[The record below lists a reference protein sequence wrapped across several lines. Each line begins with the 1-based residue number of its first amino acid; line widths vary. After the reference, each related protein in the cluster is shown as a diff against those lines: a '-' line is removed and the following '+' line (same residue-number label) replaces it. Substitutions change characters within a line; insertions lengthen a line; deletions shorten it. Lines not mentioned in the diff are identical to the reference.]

1 MQHINLNNIGK
12 VCYGPGSFLQ
22 LGEIIEPRRVDN
34 KGYMVFI
41 VDDYFE
47 GKELANK
54 IPAKQ
59 NDRVYFI
66 DASHDEPKTSQI
78 DELRDELLMDQGL
91 PSGIIGIGGGSIM
104 DIAKALSLMVTNEGS
119 SVLYQ
124 GLNLIKKPGI
134 YHCGVPTISGTGAE
148 CSMTAVLSG
157 PEKKL
162 GLKCEWTVFNQVV
175 LDPTLTASVPNDQW
189 FFTGMDTYIHCI
201 ESASGIKYNT
211 FSKAYGDQS
220 IELCKAVFLG
230 ENAGQNPENDEKL
243 MLASLFGGLSLTYS
257 EVGVCHALSYG
268 LSFVFGT
275 RHGYANCLAFNHLK
289 DVYGD
294 AVDEFHGML
303 ERFNVELPQNLSKD
317 WTDKEITAMAK
328 IAIRLEH
335 MWNHAFGPDWK
346 SQVSMEYI
354 EGLYRRM

>member
-1 MQHINLNNIGK
+1 MQHINFNNIGK
-12 VCYGPGSFLQ
+12 ICYGKGSFNQ
-22 LGEIIEPRRVDN
+22 LGEILEPRRSDN
-34 KGYMVFI
+34 QGYMVFC

-47 GKELANK
+47 GKELA
-54 IPAKQ
+54 
-59 NDRVYFI
+59 DRLPVESRDMVYFI

-78 DELRDELLMDQGL
+78 DEMRDEILEKQGL
-91 PSGIIGIGGGSIM
+91 PSGIVGIGGGSIM

-119 SVLYQ
+119 STLYQ

-175 LDPTLTASVPNDQW
+175 LDPDLTATVPTDQW
-189 FFTGMDTYIHCI
+189 FYTGMDTFIHCI
-201 ESASGIKYNT
+201 ESATGIKYNT

-220 IELCKAVFLG
+220 IELCKEVFLG
-230 ENAGQNPENDEKL
+230 ENAGQTPENDEKL

-294 AVDEFHGML
+294 AVDDFHVML
-303 ERFNVELPQNLSKD
+303 DRFGIDLPQNLAAG
-317 WTDKEITAMAK
+317 WTEEEITAMAE

-335 MWNHAFGPDWK
+335 MWHHAFGENWK
-346 SQVSMEYI
+346 EKVDMDYI
-354 EGLYRRM
+354 KDLYRRM

>member
-1 MQHINLNNIGK
+1 MQHINFNNIGK
-12 VCYGPGSFLQ
+12 ICYGPGSFEQ
-22 LGEIIEPRRVDN
+22 LGEIIAPRRADN
-34 KGYMVFI
+34 KGYMVFV

-47 GKELANK
+47 GKELANR
-54 IPAKQ
+54 IPSES
-59 NDRVYFI
+59 NDRVYFL

-78 DELRDELLMDQGL
+78 DELRDELLADQGL
-91 PSGIIGIGGGSIM
+91 PAGIIGIGGGSIM

-124 GLNLIKKPGI
+124 GLNLIKKAGI

-175 LDPTLTASVPNDQW
+175 LDPTLTASVPKDQW
-189 FFTGMDTYIHCI
+189 FYTGMDTFIHCI
-201 ESASGIKYNT
+201 ESATGIKYNT

-220 IELCKAVFLG
+220 IELCKEVFLG

-294 AVDEFHGML
+294 AVDDFHGML
-303 ERFNVELPQNLSKD
+303 ERFDIQLPQNLSAG
-317 WTDKEITAMAK
+317 WTDEEITAMAE

-335 MWNHAFGPDWK
+335 MWNHAFGPNWK
-346 SQVSMEYI
+346 EKVSMEYI